1 MTSPMS
7 AELNELAEGLIQSQI
22 DWWERRGAAM
32 KSSKDVLA
40 FACVINTVSP
50 SSVLTVWMMYWVTLP

>member
-1 MTSPMS
+1 MS

-22 DWWERRGAAM
+22 DWWERKGAAM

-40 FACVINTVSP
+40 FACVIGATAALDDLRNLLRSKAA
-50 SSVLTVWMMYWVTLP
+50 SQ